1 MIKKNYDED
10 VGSRKKENLL
20 LIQWYVYAIS
30 NLNFPLCVRACK
42 LKFGSF
48 TKVKTVVCGT
58 ILYNNT
64 LKLKTDDAD

>member
-1 MIKKNYDED
+1 MIKKNYDD
-10 VGSRKKENLL
+10 DDDDDVVGSRKKANLL
-20 LIQWYVYAIS
+20 QWYVYAIS

-58 ILYNNT
+58 

>member
-1 MIKKNYDED
+1 MIKKNYDD
-10 VGSRKKENLL
+10 DDDDDDVVGSRNLL
-20 LIQWYVYAIS
+20 QLYVYAIS

-58 ILYNNT
+58 I
-64 LKLKTDDAD
+64 